1 MEEHKK
7 ELKMIYKAASHPH
20 FSEELANFF
29 HQLDMFLVSE
39 RDLESAAEAQGD
51 TPLGRKMAD
60 LALLYRSY
68 HAYLKDHF
76 DYQGS
81 LTFWPGKS
89 PSPPPFAPPMSGSTG
104 STAWRPRKS
113 ASFPPSCTPPKK

>member
-1 MEEHKK
+1 
-7 ELKMIYKAASHPH
+7 
-20 FSEELANFF
+20 
-29 HQLDMFLVSE
+29 MFLVSE

-81 LTFWPGKS
+81 LFDLLAREIPKS
-89 PSPPPFAPPMSGSTG
+89 PTLRSSHVWIDGFNGMAPQ
-104 STAWRPRKS
+104 KS